1 MIFIATWLVT
11 LLLIAFPY
19 PAFLSLALPHFGF
32 LFVTWWGLM
41 RNYQLSM
48 TLLLI
53 SSLPV
58 DVLYGTALGL
68 HGLLFA
74 LIAYALTLLGPSIRQ
89 VNWVRQS
96 TVVFVVLLIA
106 SSVSYWART
115 LTGQSPE
122 FYILVLQ
129 AFVSAVLWSPMRW
142 LYDVL
147 AQYTQDIGAER
158 QCSSPVSHQDGVTY

>member
-32 LFVTWWGLM
+32 LFVTWCGLM

-142 LYDVL
+142 LYDGL

-158 QCSSPVSHQDGVTY
+158 Q

>member
-1 MIFIATWLVT
+1 MNHDLYCHLACDLVVDR
-11 LLLIAFPY
+11 FPY

-142 LYDVL
+142 LYDGL

-158 QCSSPVSHQDGVTY
+158 Q

>member
-11 LLLIAFPY
+11 LLLIVFPY

-48 TLLLI
+48 TFLLI

-106 SSVSYWART
+106 SSVSYWVRT

-122 FYILVLQ
+122 LYILVLQ
-129 AFVSAVLWSPMRW
+129 AFVSAVFWSPMLW
-142 LYDVL
+142 LYDGL
-147 AQYTQDIGAER
+147 ARYAQDIGAAR
-158 QCSSPVSHQDGVTY
+158 Q

>member
-1 MIFIATWLVT
+1 MIFLVTWLVT

-19 PAFLSLALPHFGF
+19 PAWLTFALPHFGF

-58 DVLYGTALGL
+58 DVLFGTTLGL

-89 VNWVRQS
+89 VNLARQS
-96 TVVFVVLLIA
+96 VVIFIVLLIA
-106 SSVSYWART
+106 SAVSYWART

-122 FYILVLQ
+122 FFILVLQ
-129 AFVSAVLWSPMRW
+129 AFVSALLWSPLRW
-142 LYDVL
+142 LYDSL
-147 AQYTQDIGAER
+147 ADYAQGLRTQR
-158 QCSSPVSHQDGVTY
+158 Q

>member
-1 MIFIATWLVT
+1 MIFLATWLVT

-19 PAFLSLALPHFGF
+19 PIWMLLALPHFGF

-53 SSLPV
+53 SSLSI
-58 DVLYGTALGL
+58 DVLYGTSLGL

-74 LIAYALTLLGPSIRQ
+74 LIAYALTLLGPSVRQ
-89 VNWVRQS
+89 VNWIRQS
-96 TVVFVVLLIA
+96 IVIFVVLLIA
-106 SSVSYWART
+106 AAVSYWVRT

-122 FYILVLQ
+122 FSILVLQ
-129 AFVSAVLWSPMRW
+129 AVVSALLWSPLRW
-142 LYDVL
+142 LYDTL
-147 AQYTQDIGAER
+147 ADYAQGLRTQR
-158 QCSSPVSHQDGVTY
+158 Q